1 MTINYYEGC
10 FGPEL
15 EIDGKLVNESGELD
29 KELMKETLLHL
40 INSDLLDEYDYFDFF
55 DRLTSNHDLS
65 EDELSYCEQCG
76 DYNYTRKT
84 VF

>member
-15 EIDGKLVNESGELD
+15 EIDGKLVNENGELD

-40 INSDLLDEYDYFDFF
+40 INSDLLDEYDYFDIFHK
-55 DRLTSNHDLS
+55 LANNHDIL
-65 EDELSYCEQCG
+65 EDEGHYCEQCG
-76 DYNYTRKT
+76 SWDYMTKAE
-84 VF
+84 F